1 MGFRFR
7 PRRAGTE
14 LEMPTISNPG
24 HSVVDLVDAVSV
36 LVLQEDLSKPL
47 IPSTF
52 VGINLVFRRQSLQ
65 GASSP
70 LWMMESVFPERFCYP
85 LGLQV

>member
-36 LVLQEDLSKPL
+36 LVLQGGPRKEVL
-47 IPSTF
+47 I
-52 VGINLVFRRQSLQ
+52 
-65 GASSP
+65 A
-70 LWMMESVFPERFCYP
+70 
-85 LGLQV
+85 